1 MEDFLEGFEEVNK
14 GPQIVANESTKARN
28 NERVDIRYSKNIA
41 TVTSAAKVTDYKVKQ
56 WPTLDS
62 DSLTGTNA
70 LGISIDMV
78 ERRRAIINHQKEL
91 ERRQAEQ
98 VEISKAHEILD
109 EELEAEQS
117 VAQPQVTVEEL
128 EQIRKDAFEEGKTQG
143 YAEGKKQGYD
153 DGYNEGNTKGHQE
166 GLDQG
171 RQEGYQEG
179 LAQGNEDG
187 FLQGHN
193 EGVESGQKVVL
204 EQVERFR
211 YLADALANPLRQ
223 VDKDV
228 TDEIAYIISRLVKV
242 ITKKEIAKNADFL
255 VKSIEKAIS
264 ILPNAKKG
272 ATIYL
277 NPDDLSV
284 VQAALGSEY
293 MQQQHYQLVEDPALE
308 VGDVKVSNEESLI
321 DWRIDD
327 RIDALLNDFLT
338 SVYPCVQKALKEPI
352 EGCPDYDAPLKKK
365 KTVTSMEDLQASL
378 QAKLQAQQS
387 QEQEVQEVA
396 SQEEAVALDPNQDQN
411 IETIDPANAVDKN
424 SGA

>member
-143 YAEGKKQGYD
+143 YEEGKKQGYD

-187 FLQGHN
+187 FLQGHT

-352 EGCPDYDAPLKKK
+352 EDCPDYDAPLKKK
-365 KTVTSMEDLQASL
+365 KSVTSMEDLQASL

>member
-14 GPQIVANESTKARN
+14 DPQIVANESTKARN

-143 YAEGKKQGYD
+143 YEEGKKQGYD

-166 GLDQG
+166 GLEQG

-365 KTVTSMEDLQASL
+365 KSVTSMEDLQASL

-411 IETIDPANAVDKN
+411 IETIDPANAVDKS

>member
-109 EELEAEQS
+109 EELEAEES
-117 VAQPQVTVEEL
+117 GAQPQVSGEEL

-143 YAEGKKQGYD
+143 YEEGKKQGYD

-166 GLDQG
+166 GLEQG

-211 YLADALANPLRQ
+211 YLADALAHPLRQ

-365 KTVTSMEDLQASL
+365 KSVTSMEDLQASL

>member
-143 YAEGKKQGYD
+143 YEEGKKQGYD

-228 TDEIAYIISRLVKV
+228 TDEIAYIISRLVEV

-365 KTVTSMEDLQASL
+365 KSVTSMEDLQASL

>member
-143 YAEGKKQGYD
+143 YEEGKKQGYD

-365 KTVTSMEDLQASL
+365 KSVTSMEDLQASL

>member
-143 YAEGKKQGYD
+143 YEEGKKQGYD

-166 GLDQG
+166 GLEQG

-228 TDEIAYIISRLVKV
+228 TDEIAYIISHLVKV

-365 KTVTSMEDLQASL
+365 KSVTSMEDLQASL

>member
-143 YAEGKKQGYD
+143 YEEGKKQGYD

-365 KTVTSMEDLQASL
+365 KSVTSMEDLQASL

-411 IETIDPANAVDKN
+411 IETIDPANAVDKS

>member
-143 YAEGKKQGYD
+143 YEEGKKQGYD

-166 GLDQG
+166 GLEQG

-365 KTVTSMEDLQASL
+365 KSVTSMEDLQASL

-387 QEQEVQEVA
+387 QEQEVHEVA

>member
-143 YAEGKKQGYD
+143 YEEGKKQGYD
-153 DGYNEGNTKGHQE
+153 DGYNEGNTKGHKE

>member
-14 GPQIVANESTKARN
+14 GPQILANESTKARN

-143 YAEGKKQGYD
+143 YEEGKKQGYD

-166 GLDQG
+166 GLEQG

-365 KTVTSMEDLQASL
+365 KSVTSMEDLQASL

>member
-143 YAEGKKQGYD
+143 YEEGKKQGYD
-153 DGYNEGNTKGHQE
+153 DGYNEGNTKGHKE

-365 KTVTSMEDLQASL
+365 KSVTSMEDLQASL

>member
-14 GPQIVANESTKARN
+14 GPQIVANESTKACN

-109 EELEAEQS
+109 EELEAEDA

-143 YAEGKKQGYD
+143 YEEGKKQGYD

-166 GLDQG
+166 GLEQG

-365 KTVTSMEDLQASL
+365 KSVTSMEDLQASL

>member
-14 GPQIVANESTKARN
+14 DPQIVANESTKARN

-143 YAEGKKQGYD
+143 YEEGKKQGYD

-166 GLDQG
+166 GLEQG

>member
-14 GPQIVANESTKARN
+14 DPQIVANESTKARN

-143 YAEGKKQGYD
+143 YEEGKKQGYD

>member
-143 YAEGKKQGYD
+143 YEEGKKQGYD

-166 GLDQG
+166 GLEQG

-242 ITKKEIAKNADFL
+242 ITKKEIVKNADFL

-365 KTVTSMEDLQASL
+365 KSVTSMEDLQASL

-411 IETIDPANAVDKN
+411 IETIDPANAVDKS

>member
-143 YAEGKKQGYD
+143 YEEGKKQGYD

-166 GLDQG
+166 GLEQG

-211 YLADALANPLRQ
+211 FLADALANPLRQ

-352 EGCPDYDAPLKKK
+352 EDCPDYDAPLKKK
-365 KTVTSMEDLQASL
+365 KSVTSMEDLQASL

>member
-14 GPQIVANESTKARN
+14 DPQIVANESTKARN

-143 YAEGKKQGYD
+143 YEEGKKQGYD

-365 KTVTSMEDLQASL
+365 KSVTSMEDLQASL

-396 SQEEAVALDPNQDQN
+396 SQEEVVALDPNQDQN

>member
-143 YAEGKKQGYD
+143 YEEGKKQGYD

-211 YLADALANPLRQ
+211 FLADALANPLRQ

-284 VQAALGSEY
+284 VQTALGPEY

-365 KTVTSMEDLQASL
+365 KSVTSMEDLQASL

>member
-143 YAEGKKQGYD
+143 YEEGKKQGYD

-365 KTVTSMEDLQASL
+365 KSVTSIEDLQASL

>member
-143 YAEGKKQGYD
+143 YEEGKKQGYD

-211 YLADALANPLRQ
+211 YLADALATPLRQ

-365 KTVTSMEDLQASL
+365 KSVTSMEDLQASL

>member
-143 YAEGKKQGYD
+143 YEEGKKQGYD

-166 GLDQG
+166 GLEQG

-396 SQEEAVALDPNQDQN
+396 SQEEAVALDPNQAQN

>member
-1 MEDFLEGFEEVNK
+1 MEDFLEGCEEVKK

-143 YAEGKKQGYD
+143 YEEGKKQGYD

-365 KTVTSMEDLQASL
+365 KSVTSMEDLQASL

>member
-143 YAEGKKQGYD
+143 YEEGKKQGYD

-166 GLDQG
+166 GLEQG

-242 ITKKEIAKNADFL
+242 ITKKEIVKNADFL

-365 KTVTSMEDLQASL
+365 KSVTSMEDLQASL

>member
-143 YAEGKKQGYD
+143 YEEGKKQGYD

-166 GLDQG
+166 GLEQG

-264 ILPNAKKG
+264 ILPNAQKG

-365 KTVTSMEDLQASL
+365 KSVTSMEDLQASL

-411 IETIDPANAVDKN
+411 IETIAPANAVDKN

>member
-1 MEDFLEGFEEVNK
+1 
-14 GPQIVANESTKARN
+14 
-28 NERVDIRYSKNIA
+28 
-41 TVTSAAKVTDYKVKQ
+41 
-56 WPTLDS
+56 
-62 DSLTGTNA
+62 
-70 LGISIDMV
+70 MV

-143 YAEGKKQGYD
+143 YEEGKKQGYD

-166 GLDQG
+166 GLEQG

-365 KTVTSMEDLQASL
+365 KSVTSMEDLQASL

>member
-143 YAEGKKQGYD
+143 YEEGKKQGYD

-352 EGCPDYDAPLKKK
+352 EDCPDYDAPLKKK
-365 KTVTSMEDLQASL
+365 KSVTSMEDLQASL

>member
-143 YAEGKKQGYD
+143 YEEGKKQGYD

-166 GLDQG
+166 GLEQG

-204 EQVERFR
+204 EQVERVR

-365 KTVTSMEDLQASL
+365 KSVTSMEDLQASL

>member
-143 YAEGKKQGYD
+143 YEEGKKQGYD

-242 ITKKEIAKNADFL
+242 ITKKEIVKNADFL

-365 KTVTSMEDLQASL
+365 KSVTSIEDLQASL

>member
-14 GPQIVANESTKARN
+14 DPQIVANESTKARN

-143 YAEGKKQGYD
+143 YEEGKKQGYD

-166 GLDQG
+166 GLEQG

-242 ITKKEIAKNADFL
+242 ITKKEIVKNADFL

-365 KTVTSMEDLQASL
+365 KSVTSMEDLQASL

>member
-143 YAEGKKQGYD
+143 YEEGKKQGYD

-352 EGCPDYDAPLKKK
+352 EDCPDYDAPLKKK
-365 KTVTSMEDLQASL
+365 KSVTSMEDLQASL

-396 SQEEAVALDPNQDQN
+396 SQEEAVALDPNQAQN

>member
-143 YAEGKKQGYD
+143 YEEGKKQGYD
-153 DGYNEGNTKGHQE
+153 DGYNEGNTRGHQE

-352 EGCPDYDAPLKKK
+352 EDCPDYDAPLKKK
-365 KTVTSMEDLQASL
+365 KSVTSMEDLQASL

>member
-143 YAEGKKQGYD
+143 YEEGKKQGYD
-153 DGYNEGNTKGHQE
+153 DGYNEGNTK
-166 GLDQG
+166 
-171 RQEGYQEG
+171 GYQEG

-365 KTVTSMEDLQASL
+365 KSVTSMEDLQASL

>member
-41 TVTSAAKVTDYKVKQ
+41 TVISAAKVTDYKVKQ

-143 YAEGKKQGYD
+143 YEEGKKQGYD

-166 GLDQG
+166 GLEQG

-365 KTVTSMEDLQASL
+365 KSVTSMEDLQASL

>member
-109 EELEAEQS
+109 EELEAEDA

-143 YAEGKKQGYD
+143 YEEGKKQGYD

-166 GLDQG
+166 GLEQG

-228 TDEIAYIISRLVKV
+228 TDEIAYIISRLV
-242 ITKKEIAKNADFL
+242 KEIAKNADFL

-365 KTVTSMEDLQASL
+365 KSVTSMEDLQASL

>member
-14 GPQIVANESTKARN
+14 DPQIVANESTKARN

-143 YAEGKKQGYD
+143 YEEGKKQGYD

-166 GLDQG
+166 GLEQG

-211 YLADALANPLRQ
+211 FLADALANPLRQ

-352 EGCPDYDAPLKKK
+352 EDCPDYDAPLKKK
-365 KTVTSMEDLQASL
+365 KSVTSMEDLQASL

>member
-143 YAEGKKQGYD
+143 YEEGKKQGYD

-352 EGCPDYDAPLKKK
+352 EDCPDYDAPLKKK
-365 KTVTSMEDLQASL
+365 KSVTSMEDLQASL

-411 IETIDPANAVDKN
+411 IGTIDPANAVDKN

>member
-14 GPQIVANESTKARN
+14 DPQIVANESTKARN

-143 YAEGKKQGYD
+143 YEEGKKQGYD

-352 EGCPDYDAPLKKK
+352 EGCPDYDAPLKKNK
-365 KTVTSMEDLQASL
+365 SVTSMEDLQASL